1 MRPGTVPEVN
11 PGSRGK
17 EPGAVSLVAGGVH
30 GVGGKN
36 AGSAARQ
43 SRSRRRKELRRVMSE
58 AITEP
63 ALKKE
68 GREFRCRIPEVVM
81 IFEPKFKLP
90 QLCDKPKECPRFVVM
105 IEEEKR
111 ERRKVK
117 VKVNTPPKDDWAPRC
132 ETAFPPKRSEQNS
145 WRPEGGGRTRLC
157 RVVSCVVSCDTALR
171 CSRDTARPFGR
182 TRPGGMMPQQ
192 STRWNR
198 RAL

>member
-1 MRPGTVPEVN
+1 VVGKSRVP
-11 PGSRGK
+11 SRWLP
-17 EPGAVSLVAGGVH
+17 EATTESEERTPVVP
-30 GVGGKN
+30 
-36 AGSAARQ
+36 
-43 SRSRRRKELRRVMSE
+43 E

-63 ALKKE
+63 QERTPLCCVGSDHGAGAEKE
-68 GREFRCRIPEVVM
+68 GREFRCRIPEVVT

-90 QLCDKPKECPRFVVM
+90 QPCDKRKECPRFVVM
-105 IEEEKR
+105 IEEERR